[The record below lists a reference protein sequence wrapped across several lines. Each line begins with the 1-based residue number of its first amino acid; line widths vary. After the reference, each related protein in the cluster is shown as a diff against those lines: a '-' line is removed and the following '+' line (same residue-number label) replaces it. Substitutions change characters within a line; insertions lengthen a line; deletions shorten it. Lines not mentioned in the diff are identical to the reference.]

1 MQVAPTSNSAAATP
15 APQQPGSKFL
25 KFFMIAVALFVLLLI
40 LVMGFG
46 YIAGLPLPHM
56 GAEGS
61 NLLFSDSLPGR
72 TNRDY
77 LSKLTLQRS
86 ESLECYAIKLTG
98 KVLL

>member
-1 MQVAPTSNSAAATP
+1 
-15 APQQPGSKFL
+15 
-25 KFFMIAVALFVLLLI
+25 MIAVALFVLLLI

-46 YIAGLPLPHM
+46 YIAGLPLPDM

-61 NLLFSDSLPGR
+61 NILFSDFLPGR